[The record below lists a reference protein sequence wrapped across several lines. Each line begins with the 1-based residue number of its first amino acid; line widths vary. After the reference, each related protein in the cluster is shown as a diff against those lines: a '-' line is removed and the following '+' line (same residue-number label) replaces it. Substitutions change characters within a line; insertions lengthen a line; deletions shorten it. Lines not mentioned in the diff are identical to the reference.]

1 MIVSDTFA
9 EFQGLISENC
19 AHSSFLEKKTRK
31 KQKLDSPCH

>member
-19 AHSSFLEKKTRK
+19 AHSSFLEKKK
-31 KQKLDSPCH
+31 PEKNKS